1 MMAETERKCYSE
13 WLSPLRLSLLVIN
26 AVCLGGCL
34 VLLAVGH
41 VSGSLVLLAV
51 GVGLSVFA
59 GTAGAIMASR
69 RRTH

>member
-1 MMAETERKCYSE
+1 MTAETERKACSD
-13 WLSPLRLSLLVIN
+13 WLSPLRLTLLVVN
-26 AVCLGGCL
+26 AICFGGCL

-41 VSGSLVLLAV
+41 VSGSLVLLLI